1 LPVLVTSIVINYWLS
16 SRLSSKKSEK
26 ILKLYLVVGITGN
39 LLLLGYFKYVNFF
52 INNSNILLSKIGI
65 APLHMLNVALP
76 IGISF
81 FTFTQIAF
89 LLDSYRGK
97 VQDRNFVHYVLFV
110 TFFPHLIAGPIIH
123 HKQMMSQF
131 ANPDT
136 YKINLDKVVLGITIF
151 SLGLAKKLL
160 LADPFGEYA
169 DVLFNA
175 TQSNV
180 APQLFLSWFGS
191 LSYSFQLYFDFSGY
205 SDMAVGLSLFFGIL
219 LPINFNAPFR
229 AANIINFW
237 QRWHISLTNYIGE
250 YLYTPM
256 TLKFTRLGLG
266 KSSFIEVA
274 CSLVIPTLL
283 IFLIIGFWHGANWTY
298 LFFGG
303 MHGVLMVIN
312 HLWRKRTFWIKNK
325 KSAPSVLLTT
335 LSWSITFLSV
345 NATFVMFR
353 AHGVTNAIQ
362 IYKGMLG
369 FNGISIPPAIAAVLS
384 IPALHADGIW
394 QGLILNSAQS
404 VANQIWILMAAF
416 AVILLLPS
424 TATLTPISKK
434 SINNSNLL
442 RKPLAPVLLG
452 AIFVL
457 SVLWLGKTSV
467 FLYFQF

>member
-1 LPVLVTSIVINYWLS
+1 MPVLVTSIVINYWLS